1 MQRPGKIKRGYKDK
15 YEASPIV
22 KRNDRERPLE
32 AFESDRSVNVFVMT
46 EVVRAKQAAIVKG
59 LNKNLRNTTSVSDME
74 FERIF
79 IPSGNCNGSVL
90 DILTRRSIERC

>member
-59 LNKNLRNTTSVSDME
+59 LNKKLEKQTISFRYVFSKVVHTQRQLQQFRT
-74 FERIF
+74 
-79 IPSGNCNGSVL
+79 
-90 DILTRRSIERC
+90 